1 MKIKFKNARILKT
14 LDHDF
19 EILQGQLIVEDNRI
33 KSIITGDAAT
43 ESAEDKEY
51 DKIYDCDNNLLIPGF
66 KNAHTHTA
74 MTFLRSH
81 ADDLPLQEWLFDK
94 VFPKEDQLTEE
105 FVYIF
110 DIIGIMEYLSSGIT
124 SNFDMYFFPPKN
136 AKASI
141 DCGFRTVQT
150 SGFNNFG
157 ADIKSLEDN
166 YLKVNELSPLSSFI
180 VGFHAEYTTSMERM
194 EQVAALVEKYKSPMF
209 VHNSETEN
217 EVKECVERW
226 GKTPTQ
232 LFDSLGMYKYG
243 GGGYH
248 CVWFDDEDFRI
259 FKDKGLYAV
268 TNPSSNLKLASGIAP
283 LKRFYDEGI
292 NVAIGTDGAASNN
305 ALDFFRE
312 MYLAAV
318 LAKVR
323 EMDASA
329 VDAKEILYSAT
340 YQGAHSMG
348 LGECDCLKEGNLA
361 DIVMIDMHA
370 PNMQPEHN
378 IIKNLVYA
386 GSKSNVLMTMVDGK
400 VLYENGKY
408 NIGFDKE
415 EIYTKANEIV
425 RGMK

>member
-14 LDHDF
+14 LNHDF
-19 EILQGQLIVEDNRI
+19 EIIKGELIVEGNKI
-33 KSIITGDAAT
+33 NSIITED
-43 ESAEDKEY
+43 SLVDSVHDKEY
-51 DKIYDCDNNLLIPGF
+51 DKVYDCDNNLLIPGF

-81 ADDLPLQEWLFDK
+81 ADDLPLQEWLFNK
-94 VFPKEDQLTEE
+94 VFPKEDQLTKE
-105 FVYIF
+105 FVYLF

-124 SNFDMYFFPPKN
+124 SNFDMYFFPTNN

-150 SGFNNFG
+150 SGFNNFTS
-157 ADIKSLEDN
+157 DINSLEEN
-166 YLKVNELSPLSSFI
+166 FLAVNELSPLSKFI
-180 VGFHAEYTTSMERM
+180 IGFHAEYTTSMERM
-194 EQVAALVEKYKSPMF
+194 EHVASLVEKYNSPMF

-217 EVKECVERW
+217 EVKECIERW

-259 FKDKGLYAV
+259 FKEKNLYAV
-268 TNPSSNLKLASGIAP
+268 TNPASNLKLASGIAP
-283 LKRFYDEGI
+283 LKRFFDEGI

-305 ALDFFRE
+305 SLDFFKE

-323 EMDASA
+323 EMDAST

-348 LGECDCLKEGNLA
+348 LCECDSLKEGNLA

-378 IIKNLVYA
+378 IIKNIVYA

-415 EIYTKANEIV
+415 DIYKRANEIV